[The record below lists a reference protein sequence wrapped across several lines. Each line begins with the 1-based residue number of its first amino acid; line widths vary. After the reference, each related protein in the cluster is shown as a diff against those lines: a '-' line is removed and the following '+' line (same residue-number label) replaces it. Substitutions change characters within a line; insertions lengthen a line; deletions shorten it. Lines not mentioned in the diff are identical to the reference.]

1 MRTLSIS
8 IVVSGA
14 ALAMATPAG
23 AQRWSDP
30 GFQAAANVTVHRD
43 GPHHR
48 IGDTFVGR
56 RDDRWFYR
64 RHRGE
69 AEIGYGWYV
78 GEWAL
83 YNNRSWEADSY
94 NDWWHERPDRA
105 FPRWVMQNRRGCD
118 RGQWYSGDTLR
129 C

>member
-1 MRTLSIS
+1 MRTLSIA
-8 IVVSGA
+8 VAVSGA
-14 ALAMATPAG
+14 ALAVATPAQ

-30 GFQAAANVTVHRD
+30 AFQAAANVTVHRD
-43 GPHHR
+43 GPRHR
-48 IGDTFVGR
+48 LDGAFVGR
-56 RDDRWFYR
+56 REDRRFDR
-64 RHRGE
+64 RRRD
-69 AEIGYGWYV
+69 AVDVAYGWYG

-105 FPRWVMQNRRGCD
+105 YPRWIMQNRRGCD
-118 RGQWYSGDTLR
+118 RGQWYGGDTLR

>member
-1 MRTLSIS
+1 MRTLSIA
-8 IVVSGA
+8 IAVSGV
-14 ALAMATPAG
+14 ALLTATPAQ

-30 GFQAAANVTVHRD
+30 GFVAAANVKVHRN

-48 IGDTFVGR
+48 SGTFVGR
-56 RDDRWFYR
+56 HDDRRFDR
-64 RHRGE
+64 RRRGDVDV
-69 AEIGYGWYV
+69 AYGWYG

-83 YNNRSWEADSY
+83 YNNRSWEAESY

-105 FPRWVMQNRRGCD
+105 YPRWVMQNRRECD